1 MDPIRLYAEFKDD
14 NGLEYR
20 LNIHQAGW
28 QVSPFEFNLGAD
40 GFTLQYSGD
49 NENRMQ
55 PIIGSE
61 LTFTLIENDAQHTSF
76 IQQLASSEDA
86 EFTISVWKGWGFGI
100 LQNLFWT
107 GVLLSE
113 QISLMDEAYPI
124 QNTFNAVDEL
134 GNLANTL
141 YTNSGTAY
149 TGRDN
154 IANHIL
160 KCLLKT
166 RALHVYDSTD
176 VLFKY
181 ANNFYPT
188 TSFASTN
195 ALVESRVNHSAFYNQ
210 NENGTSQFFS
220 AFKVL
225 EDLSITFNSRVFFAE
240 GVFYFVPIGAV
251 TDDSN
256 IAFYSVT
263 KGGTVSSSTT
273 TQDVNLEVGQD
284 VFKLVGGSSTFL
296 PPLQKVQRI
305 WETNANLPVLFQF
318 AQFLNPVGLF
328 SELIGTEITDNNLV
342 YEEDTVL
349 RLQFQYRHSYPGGG
363 TFSPGEDIC
372 GRLVLRLQI
381 QCGTLFLANSV
392 TFGPDVMLYGNYQ
405 NTVSIDTLNI
415 SNPAWAASGYF
426 YIAMTPDPMCFD
438 RNSGAIYLDDSFFSN
453 VLEVPGGNENLSI
466 DLPVLPSQQVSLSIT
481 GEILAYNFEGAAI
494 TDINGSTAY
503 GKLSNIAMFVMT
515 GEATNGDQV
524 IYEANTGSNGQL
536 TIEQPTVQIGSGTF
550 DNHKNIYDNFTP
562 GEVIDEWSGILYPNA
577 DTGIH
582 SLGVQ
587 EIIAGQ
593 NNSTIV
599 KRGGYYKRFI
609 SPLNTLEIESRFYL
623 PFQTSFIAR
632 PIEGEFEAWQ
642 LDDNDEDVVTP
653 EPDVIDTNDP
663 QDDSEPVYDI
673 RNTYVTNAGNIAP
686 NVLQRF
692 IQQPVTSVTNR
703 LSSSYTVSA
712 TDYMVMNTWTGAN
725 GSSLLYLPSVT
736 NNEGRTVQFHSD
748 GTIAANKFISLRPN
762 PSDSG
767 VTIDGGLS
775 YSFDR
780 SYDGITI
787 LCHNSN
793 WFIIQKKEK

>member
-61 LTFTLIENDAQHTSF
+61 LTFTLIENAAQHTTF
-76 IQQLASSEDA
+76 IQQLANSEDA
-86 EFTISVWKGWGFGI
+86 EFTVSVWKGWGLGI

-154 IANHIL
+154 IAQHIY

-188 TSFASTN
+188 TDFESTN

-210 NENGTSQFFS
+210 NDNGTPEFFS
-220 AFKVL
+220 SFKVL
-225 EDLSITFNSRVFFAE
+225 EDLAITFNSRVFFAE

-263 KGGTVSSSTT
+263 KGGTVSASTT

-284 VFKLVGGSSTFL
+284 VIKLRGGSTTFL
-296 PPLQKVQRI
+296 PPLQKVRRI
-305 WETNANLPVLFQF
+305 WETNANFPALFQF
-318 AQFLNPVGLF
+318 AQFLNSQGLY
-328 SELIGTEITDNNLV
+328 SQLIGTEITDDNLL
-342 YEEDTVL
+342 YEADTVL
-349 RLQFQYRHSYPGGG
+349 RLQFRYNHSYSG
-363 TFSPGEDIC
+363 TGSFTDEDIV
-372 GRLVLRLQI
+372 GRLVLRLRI
-381 QCGTLFLANSV
+381 ECGSLFYANTV
-392 TFGPDVMLYGNYQ
+392 TFGPNTINYGNFQDSY
-405 NTVSIDTLNI
+405 TVEQVSF
-415 SNPAWAASGYF
+415 SAPAWSGSGYF
-426 YIAMTPDPMCFD
+426 YIPITQNFQYID
-438 RNSGAIYLDDSFFSN
+438 RNTGQVFFNQALPSN
-453 VLEVPGGNENLSI
+453 VINIAAYGQPLLI
-466 DLPVLPSQQVSLSIT
+466 DLDALPSQQTGLSLT
-481 GEILAYNFEGAAI
+481 AAVLAFDHSGAPI
-494 TDINGSTAY
+494 SDINGVNAY
-503 GKLSNIAMFVMT
+503 GKLSTIAIWAMT

-550 DNHKNIYDNFTP
+550 DNHKNIYDNTTP
-562 GEVIDEWSGILYPNA
+562 GEVINEWSGILYPNA

-593 NNSTIV
+593 NNSTLI
-599 KRGGYYKRFI
+599 KRGGFYKRFV
-609 SPLNTLEIESRFYL
+609 SPLNTLEIESGFYL

-642 LDDNDEDVVTP
+642 LDDNDEDVSTP
-653 EPDVIDTNDP
+653 EPRIIDTYDP
-663 QDDSEPVYDI
+663 QDESDPVYDI
-673 RNTYVTNAGNIAP
+673 RNIFEPDAGNIAP
-686 NVLQRF
+686 NVFRRF
-692 IQQPVTSVTNR
+692 LQQPVTSVTNR

-775 YSFDR
+775 YSFNR
-780 SYDGITI
+780 AYDGITI